1 MAIRV
6 GIDLGTTFSSVAWIN
21 PQNTRAE
28 IIKNMY
34 GKTITPSV
42 LCFEENGNI
51 LYGEDAKAMQAS
63 GDTNSIAFFK
73 RSMGD
78 ENFRVNLLGKSYNAT
93 DLSAI
98 LLEKI
103 VKEAEEN
110 LGEKIGSAVI
120 TVPAYFSHK
129 ERQATMDAGKKAGLD
144 IIAIINEPTAA
155 AFAYGLNEK
164 GTDQTVLIYDLG
176 GGTFDA
182 TIARIKKDSIEI
194 LASGGDHQL
203 GGKDWDMALV
213 SYFKD
218 EFYEEYDQEI
228 ESNFEEDSI
237 LMVEA
242 EKAKIQLSQREN
254 VKVSFYHDRKRLSL
268 DLSRKDFE
276 SITSQ
281 LLIKT
286 EDVIEKLLKELNMT
300 WSDIDGTILVGGS
313 TRMVMV
319 SDYIEKMTGKKP
331 LAGVN
336 VDEAVALGAAIRANI
351 KSDGTSLLASSIESR
366 PGRMF
371 LGAKKITDVTAHSLG
386 MISKS
391 PDGKKYINKKIIP
404 KNSKIPAKNSDE
416 FKLRTGTYDNEIE
429 VYVSQG
435 EYERPLDN
443 TIVSKYVISGIEDT
457 RSHEAFVDVTYS
469 YDENGIIGVSAVQND
484 TGKNLEVRSADL
496 DEDMSWTDK
505 NPQDVM
511 AKTQVN
517 VDIILAID
525 LSGSM
530 YGNPLN
536 TAMEAMKKFAYN
548 FNLEFTRIGIVG
560 FAEKCKVV
568 LELSHDYRQI
578 VNSIDGLY
586 DVDLGAGTSSQ
597 PFTKAYESLISKS
610 ISSNKKYIV
619 VLTDG
624 QWYGDEDPIGES
636 RRCQGAGID
645 IAALGFGSARYEFL
659 NKISNLDDLSGMTK
673 LDQLS
678 GSLSKIAQAIDKG
691 ATGLSMGR

>member
-34 GKTITPSV
+34 GKSVTPSV

-51 LYGEDAKAMQAS
+51 LYGEDAKAMQEN
-63 GDTNSIAFFK
+63 GDTNSMAFFK
-73 RSMGD
+73 RSMGN
-78 ENFRVNLLGKSYNAT
+78 ENFRVNILGKSYNAT

-129 ERQATMDAGKKAGLD
+129 ERQATMDAGKRAGLD

-218 EFYEEYDQEI
+218 EFYDEYDQEI
-228 ESNFEEDSI
+228 ESNFEEDSM
-237 LMVEA
+237 LMVLA
-242 EKAKIQLSQREN
+242 EKTKMQLSQMEN
-254 VKVSFYHDRKRLSL
+254 AKASFYHDRKRLSL
-268 DLSRKDFE
+268 DINRKEFE
-276 SITSQ
+276 SITRY

-286 EDVIEKLLKELNMT
+286 EDVVEKLLKELNMS

-336 VDEAVALGAAIRANI
+336 VDEAVAIGAAIRANI

-366 PGRMF
+366 PGKMF

-386 MISKS
+386 MITISS
-391 PDGKKYINKKIIP
+391 DGKKYINKKIIP
-404 KNSKIPAKNSDE
+404 KNSKIPAKNTE
-416 FKLRTGTYDNEIE
+416 EVKLKTSTYDNEIE
-429 VYVSQG
+429 VYVNQG

-484 TGKNLEVRSADL
+484 NGKNLEVRSEDL

-511 AKTQVN
+511 PKIQAN
-517 VDIILAID
+517 IDIVLAID

-530 YGNPLN
+530 YGTPLD
-536 TAMEAMKKFAYN
+536 TAMEAMKKFAHN
-548 FNLEFTRIGIVG
+548 FNLEFTSIGIVG
-560 FAEKCKVV
+560 FAERCEVV
-568 LELSHDYRQI
+568 LESSHDYRKI
-578 VNSIDGLY
+578 VSSIEGLY
-586 DVDLGAGTSSQ
+586 GINLGAGTTSQ
-597 PFTKAYESLISKS
+597 PFTKARESLIKKGNRT
-610 ISSNKKYIV
+610 NKKYII

-624 QWYGDEDPIGES
+624 EWYGKIDPIGES
-636 RRCQGAGID
+636 RKCIEAGID
-645 IAALGFGSARYEFL
+645 IAALGFGDADYKFL
-659 NKISNLDDLSGMTK
+659 KKISNLDDLSGMTN

-691 ATGLSMGR
+691 STGLSMGR

>member
-28 IIKNMY
+28 IIKNIY

-78 ENFRVNLLGKSYNAT
+78 ENFRVNILGKSYNAT

-103 VKEAEEN
+103 VKEAEKN
-110 LGEKIGSAVI
+110 LGKKIGSAVI

-164 GTDQTVLIYDLG
+164 GSDQTVLIYDLG

-182 TIARIKKDSIEI
+182 TIARIRKESIEI

-254 VKVSFYHDRKRLSL
+254 VQVSFYHDRKRLSL

-276 SITSQ
+276 DITSQ

-286 EDVIEKLLKELNMT
+286 EDVIEKLLKEIKMT
-300 WSDIDGTILVGGS
+300 WADIDGTILVGGS

-366 PGRMF
+366 PGKMF

-386 MISKS
+386 MISIS

-404 KNSKIPAKNSDE
+404 KNSKIPAKNSDQ
-416 FKLRTGTYDNEIE
+416 FKLRTGAYDNEIE

-457 RSHEAFVDVTYS
+457 RTHQALVDVTYS
-469 YDENGIIGVSAVQND
+469 YDENGIIGVSAIQND
-484 TGKNLEVRSADL
+484 NGKNLGVRSEDL
-496 DEDMSWTDK
+496 EEDMSWTDK

-511 AKTQVN
+511 PKIQAN
-517 VDIILAID
+517 VDIVLAID

-548 FNLEFTRIGIVG
+548 FNLEFTSIGIVG
-560 FAEKCKVV
+560 FAERS
-568 LELSHDYRQI
+568 ELIQKPSHDYNQI
-578 VNSIDGLY
+578 VDSINSLY
-586 DVDLGAGTSSQ
+586 HIDLGAGTTSQ
-597 PFTKAYESLISKS
+597 PFTKARESLIKKGNRT
-610 ISSNKKYIV
+610 NKKYIV

-624 QWYGDEDPIGES
+624 DWYGDIDPIGES
-636 RRCQGAGID
+636 RKCIQAGID
-645 IAALGFGSARYEFL
+645 IAALGFGAANYKFL
-659 NKISNLDDLSGMTK
+659 RKISNLDDLSGMTK

>member
-28 IIKNMY
+28 IIKNIY

-78 ENFRVNLLGKSYNAT
+78 ENFRVNILGKSYNAT

-129 ERQATMDAGKKAGLD
+129 ERQATMDAGEKAGLD

-164 GTDQTVLIYDLG
+164 GADQTVLIYDLG

-182 TIARIKKDSIEI
+182 TIARIRKESIEI

-254 VKVSFYHDRKRLSL
+254 VQVSFYHDRKRLSL
-268 DLSRKDFE
+268 DLSRKYFE
-276 SITSQ
+276 DITSQ

-286 EDVIEKLLKELNMT
+286 EDVIEKLLKEIKMT
-300 WSDIDGTILVGGS
+300 WADIDGTILVGGS

-366 PGRMF
+366 PGKMF

-386 MISKS
+386 MISIS

-404 KNSKIPAKNSDE
+404 KNSKIPAKNSDQ
-416 FKLRTGTYDNEIE
+416 FKLRTGGYDNEIE

-457 RSHEAFVDVTYS
+457 RSHEALVNVTYS

-484 TGKNLEVRSADL
+484 TGKNLGVRSEDL
-496 DEDMSWTDK
+496 EEDMSWTDK

-511 AKTQVN
+511 PKIQAN
-517 VDIILAID
+517 VDIVLAID

-530 YGNPLN
+530 YGTPLN

-548 FNLEFTRIGIVG
+548 FNLEFTSIGIVG
-560 FAEKCKVV
+560 FAERS
-568 LELSHDYRQI
+568 ELIQKPSHDYNQI
-578 VNSIDGLY
+578 VDSIDSLY
-586 DVDLGAGTSSQ
+586 HIDLGAGTTSQ
-597 PFTKAYESLISKS
+597 PFTKARESLIKKGNRT
-610 ISSNKKYIV
+610 NKKYIV

-624 QWYGDEDPIGES
+624 DWYGDIDPIGES
-636 RRCQGAGID
+636 RKCIEAGID
-645 IAALGFGSARYEFL
+645 IAALGFGAANYKFL
-659 NKISNLDDLSGMTK
+659 KKISNLDDLSGMTK